1 MPYLNQVKE
10 DVKNKLLN
18 ILVDEESYSNVI
30 GHNANKKAIDNARK
44 NLTLVLDKIG
54 DNVNATTI
62 ENTKNNEASSNDT
75 SRNVKLND
83 CNLASETLSDID
95 SIVFLLEE
103 AKPNVDRNSLISM
116 VQKSL

>member
-1 MPYLNQVKE
+1 M
-10 DVKNKLLN
+10 KNKLLN

-54 DNVNATTI
+54 DNVNATTM
-62 ENTKNNEASSNDT
+62 ENTQDNEASSNDA

-83 CNLASETLSDID
+83 CKLASETLSDID